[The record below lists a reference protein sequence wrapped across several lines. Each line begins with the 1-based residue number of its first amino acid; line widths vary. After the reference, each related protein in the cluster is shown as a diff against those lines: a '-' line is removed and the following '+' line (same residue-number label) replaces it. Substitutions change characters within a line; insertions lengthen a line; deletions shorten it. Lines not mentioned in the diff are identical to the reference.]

1 MNFASD
7 NVMGAS
13 APVLKALI
21 RANEGAQTAYG
32 EDPITKRVEQRFCE
46 LFEREVAVFL
56 VPTGT
61 AANALALATVVP
73 PFGLCLCHREAHI
86 MEDECGAPEF
96 YTHGAKL
103 AGLDGVGAKIA
114 AADLEAHLSGLGR
127 HVKQMPAKAL
137 SISQASE
144 CGLVYTPDEIGAL
157 AAVCRAHSV
166 KLHMDGARFANALV
180 ALGCSPATMT
190 WKAGVDLLSFGATK
204 NGCLAAEA
212 ILVFDPA
219 LAETLAYRR
228 KRAGHLLSKGRFLAA
243 QLEGYLENGHWL
255 DNARHANGL
264 AQRLA
269 AGLTAL
275 PRVRLAWPCEANEV
289 FAILPRSLDQALREA
304 GAVFHPWSA
313 LSLAGGEALQRDEAL
328 IRLVTSFAA
337 LPEEVDRLLDVA
349 RQALPRKAV
358 APAPFQDAPK
368 AQTGNPY
375 DRRR

>member
-13 APVLKALI
+13 APVLEALV
-21 RANEGAQTAYG
+21 RANDGAEIAYG
-32 EDPITKRVEQRFCE
+32 EDAVTKRVEQRFGGI
-46 LFEREVAVFL
+46 FERQAAVFL

-61 AANALALATVVP
+61 AANALALAAVVP
-73 PFGLCLCHREAHI
+73 PFGLCLCHHEAHI

-114 AADLEAHLSGLGR
+114 AGDLEAHLAGLGR
-127 HVKQMPAKAL
+127 HVKQMPPKAL

-144 CGLVYTPDEIGAL
+144 CGLVYTPEEVGAL
-157 AAVCRAHSV
+157 ATVCRAYGL

-180 ALGCSPATMT
+180 ALGCTPAEMT

-212 ILVFDPA
+212 IVVFDPV

-243 QLEGYLENGHWL
+243 QLEGYFANDHWL
-255 DNARHANGL
+255 DNARHAN
-264 AQRLA
+264 AMAKRLA
-269 AGLTAL
+269 AGLTAF
-275 PRVRLAWPCEANEV
+275 PDVRLAWPCEANEA
-289 FAILPRSLDQALREA
+289 FLILPRALDAALRLA
-304 GAVFHPWSA
+304 GAVYHPWSSR
-313 LSLAGGEALQRDEAL
+313 SLPAREMLGAEEALV
-328 IRLVTSFAA
+328 RLVTSFATTEA
-337 LPEEVDRLLDVA
+337 DVDRLLDAA
-349 RQALPRKAV
+349 RGAL
-358 APAPFQDAPK
+358 
-368 AQTGNPY
+368 
-375 DRRR
+375 RRRAAE

>member
-13 APVLKALI
+13 APILDALR
-21 RANEGAQTAYG
+21 RANEGAETAYG
-32 EDPITKRVEQRFCE
+32 EDAFTKRVEQRFRDV
-46 LFEREVAVFL
+46 FEREVAVFL

-114 AADLEAHLSGLGR
+114 AADLEAHLAGLGR
-127 HVKQMPAKAL
+127 HVKQMPAKAV

-144 CGLVYTPDEIGAL
+144 CGLVYTPDEVAAL
-157 AAVCRAHSV
+157 ADVGRARGL

-180 ALGCSPATMT
+180 RLSCTPAEMT

-212 ILVFDPA
+212 IVVFDRA

-243 QLEGYLENGHWL
+243 QLEGYFDNDHWL
-255 DNARHANGL
+255 DNGRHANHM
-264 AQRLA
+264 AKRLA
-269 AGLTAL
+269 AGLTGLAN
-275 PRVRLAWPCEANEV
+275 VRLAWPCEANEV
-289 FAILPRSLDQALREA
+289 FAILPRSLDAALRQA
-304 GAVFHPWSA
+304 GAVYHPWSSR
-313 LSLAGGEALQRDEAL
+313 SLAAGETVGAEEVLV
-328 IRLVTSFAA
+328 RLVTSFATTDG
-337 LPEEVDRLLDVA
+337 EVERLLEVA
-349 RQALPRKAV
+349 RGAL
-358 APAPFQDAPK
+358 
-368 AQTGNPY
+368 
-375 DRRR
+375 RRHAAE

>member
-13 APVLKALI
+13 APVLEALV
-21 RANEGAQTAYG
+21 RANDGAETAYG
-32 EDPITKRVEQRFCE
+32 EDAFTKRVEQRFCE
-46 LFEREVAVFL
+46 IFERELAVFL

-61 AANALALATVVP
+61 AANALALATAVP
-73 PFGLCLCHREAHI
+73 PFGLCLCHHEAHI

-114 AADLEAHLSGLGR
+114 ATELEAHLAGLGR
-127 HVKQMPAKAL
+127 HVKQMPPKAL

-144 CGLVYTPDEIGAL
+144 CGLVYTPEEIGAL
-157 AAVCRAHSV
+157 AAVCRAHGL

-180 ALGCSPATMT
+180 ALGCTPAEMT

-212 ILVFDPA
+212 IVAFDPA
-219 LAETLAYRR
+219 LTETLPYRR

-243 QLEGYLENGHWL
+243 QLEGYFDNDHWL
-255 DNARHANGL
+255 ANARHANGM
-264 AQRLA
+264 AKCLA

-275 PRVRLAWPCEANEV
+275 GLRLAWPCEANEV
-289 FAILPRSLDQALREA
+289 FALLPRSLDAALREA
-304 GAVFHPWSA
+304 GAVYHPWSSR
-313 LSLAGGEALQRDEAL
+313 SLAAGETIGADEVLA
-328 IRLVTSFAA
+328 RLVTSFVTLAA
-337 LPEEVDRLLDVA
+337 DVDRLLDVA
-349 RQALPRKAV
+349 RGAL
-358 APAPFQDAPK
+358 
-368 AQTGNPY
+368 
-375 DRRR
+375 RRAAAE

>member
-13 APVLKALI
+13 APILEALR
-21 RANEGAQTAYG
+21 RANEGPETAYG
-32 EDPITKRVEQRFCE
+32 DDTLTKHVEQRFCE

-86 MEDECGAPEF
+86 MGDECGAPEF

-103 AGLDGVGAKIA
+103 AGLNGVGAKIA
-114 AADLEAHLSGLGR
+114 AADLAVHLAGLGR
-127 HVKQMPAKAL
+127 HVKQMPAKAV

-144 CGLVYTPDEIGAL
+144 CGLVYTPDEVAAL
-157 AAVCRAHSV
+157 SAVCRAHGL

-180 ALGCSPATMT
+180 ARGCAPAEMT

-212 ILVFDPA
+212 IIVFEPA

-228 KRAGHLLSKGRFLAA
+228 KRAGHLLSKSRFLAA
-243 QLEGYLENGHWL
+243 QFEGYLDKDHWL
-255 DNARHANGL
+255 DNARHANGM
-264 AQRLA
+264 AKRLA
-269 AGLTAL
+269 TGLTAL
-275 PRVRLAWPCEANEV
+275 TRVRLAWPCEANEV
-289 FAILPRSLDQALREA
+289 FAILPRSLDAVLRQA
-304 GAVFHPWSA
+304 GAVYHPWSSRG
-313 LSLAGGEALQRDEAL
+313 LPAGETTGAEEVLV
-328 IRLVTSFAA
+328 RLVTSFATTDGDV
-337 LPEEVDRLLDVA
+337 ERLL
-349 RQALPRKAV
+349 
-358 APAPFQDAPK
+358 APARGAL
-368 AQTGNPY
+368 
-375 DRRR
+375 RRPAAE

>member
-13 APVLKALI
+13 APVFEALQ
-21 RANEGAQTAYG
+21 RANEGAETAYG
-32 EDPITKRVEQRFCE
+32 EDAFTKRVEHRFRE
-46 LFEREVAVFL
+46 IFERQVAVFL

-61 AANALALATVVP
+61 AANGLALAAVVP
-73 PFGLCLCHREAHI
+73 PFGLCLCHHEAHI

-114 AADLEAHLSGLGR
+114 AADLEAHLADLGR
-127 HVKQMPAKAL
+127 HVKQMPPKAL

-144 CGLVYTPDEIGAL
+144 CGLVYRPEEVAAL
-157 AAVCRAHSV
+157 ATVCRGHGLR
-166 KLHMDGARFANALV
+166 LHMDGARFANALV
-180 ALGCSPATMT
+180 ALGCAPAEMT

-212 ILVFDPA
+212 IVVFDPA

-243 QLEGYLENGHWL
+243 QLEGYFDNDHWL
-255 DNARHANGL
+255 HNARHAN
-264 AQRLA
+264 AMASRLA

-275 PRVRLAWPCEANEV
+275 ADVRLAWPCEANEV
-289 FAILPRSLDQALREA
+289 FAILPRSLDGALRRA
-304 GAVFHPWSA
+304 GAVYHPWSGR
-313 LSLAGGEALQRDEAL
+313 SLAAGETIGAEEVLV
-328 IRLVTSFAA
+328 RLVTSFATMGDDV
-337 LPEEVDRLLDVA
+337 ERLLEVA
-349 RQALPRKAV
+349 RGAL
-358 APAPFQDAPK
+358 
-368 AQTGNPY
+368 
-375 DRRR
+375 RRHAAE